1 LRDLKL
7 WEPEGGAAGGSPGVL
22 FSGESL
28 VLAVTGW
35 AVTGLALMY
44 WAVPFGWKLFV
55 EA

>member
-35 AVTGLALMY
+35 AVI
-44 WAVPFGWKLFV
+44 FGWKLFV

>member
-22 FSGESL
+22 SSDESL
-28 VLAVTGW
+28 V
-35 AVTGLALMY
+35 LALMY